1 MWRGTMSKVLMT
13 IDVMHRHPDADWV
26 VWMDDDTWIN
36 PSKLLVMRLVER
48 WGRRCRCDC
57 EY

>member
-1 MWRGTMSKVLMT
+1 MSKVLMT